1 MNKTASPFFR
11 HMEDALIVEFSKK
24 ADRRFRELHGAG
36 KAQPYLIGS
45 ALCGQD
51 KALADYLLAAGGR
64 FALIEFKANA
74 EQLKTEGV
82 KPQRV
87 RLLDACI
94 ADSARLSRSRA
105 IHHAAWGESAQLDLP
120 GLGAQ
125 TQQELVLAPYA
136 DRVGMALGLAIPK
149 PRTVRWSDDA
159 FIERW
164 LENTIAGAN
173 IERFKRYLMELYE
186 LVGTDGAA
194 GLADFQGLITVY
206 VPAREKRAQFQTITF
221 NSFAHLLALT
231 IHYTPQRSPE
241 PAREQAVPAVERA
254 PARGRKGPQR

>member
-1 MNKTASPFFR
+1 MTKTTPTFFR

-36 KAQPYLIGS
+36 KAQPYLIS
-45 ALCGQD
+45 NALCGQD
-51 KALADYLLAAGGR
+51 KALADYLFGAGGR

-74 EQLKTEGV
+74 ELLKTEGA

-87 RLLDACI
+87 QLLAQCL

-125 TQQELVLAPYA
+125 NQQELVLAPYV
-136 DRVGMALGLAIPK
+136 DRVGLALGLAVPK
-149 PRTVRWSDDA
+149 PRTVRWTDDV
-159 FIERW
+159 FIDAW
-164 LENTIAGAN
+164 LDNRISGAN
-173 IERFKRYLMELYE
+173 IQRFRRYLTELYE
-186 LVGTDGAA
+186 LVGTDGVA
-194 GLADFQGLITVY
+194 GLADFQGLITMV
-206 VPAREKRAQFQTITF
+206 VPAREGRAQFQSITF
-221 NSFAHLLALT
+221 NSFQHLLELT

-241 PAREQAVPAVERA
+241 LKPEPAPEPTRSRDGPER
-254 PARGRKGPQR
+254 